1 MHFRSVAALGALLL
15 SVACE
20 VPVDTSGSNP
30 DFGVTSVAI
39 QPKIASVLV
48 GDSLQLSASVVMSNN
63 RPPNAVNWAST
74 NVALATVSSTGV
86 VHARAAGGLFIR
98 GTSGSKRDSSAVTVM
113 DPSPLPVASVTL
125 APSSVTVTVGGTAS
139 LVATLKDANGNALA
153 GRVITWVSSNPGAAT
168 VSGTGLVTAATVGA
182 TTITA
187 TSEGQS
193 GTATVSVTTVPVA
206 SVTVSPTTVSMQAGQ
221 TVQLT
226 ATPKDANGTALS
238 SRTVT
243 WASSN
248 VGVATVSGG
257 VVSGVTAG
265 SVAIT
270 ATSEGQSG
278 TATASVTAVPVASVS
293 VSPAT
298 ASVQAGQTVQLTA
311 TPKDVSGNALSGR
324 TVTWASSNSGVA
336 TVSASGAASGVAAGS
351 VTITATSEG
360 HSGTSAVTVTAAA
373 ALPGTVSDLAAPSV
387 TDSSATLSF
396 TEVDN
401 GAGQPA
407 SYDIRF
413 IAAPTLTWG
422 SSVPSVTRGTCAT
435 PVAGTTIGAKRT
447 CTVLGLPAGT
457 TYSFQL
463 VAYRGTL
470 TVNAVFGALSNVATA
485 TTGASTAPIA
495 SVTLTPA
502 SGTVTVGNVQ
512 QLTAI
517 LKDAA
522 GNVLL
527 GRAVTWTSSNTGV
540 ATVSGTGLVTGVAA
554 GSATITATSEGVRG
568 TAAVTIT
575 AVSSGGSV
583 LLQENFAD
591 GAFAARGWYDNPDM
605 PVTTAQ
611 HMPGATAAL
620 EIHMPPGAVYA
631 QFGTAARH
639 AFQPTPTVYV
649 SYWVKYSANWVG
661 SGSMD
666 HPHEFYVLSNQD
678 GQYAPL
684 ANDWLTAYIETN
696 FVNGAG
702 APRLTLQDNL
712 AINRSMGTTPVNLI
726 GVTENRSVGGCNG
739 IMESNLFSECYGS
752 GTYNDKQFNRGG
764 TVAFQAQ
771 PGAAGYKGNWNHV
784 EVYEQ
789 MNSVV
794 GGVGVPDGVLQYWFN
809 GTLVID
815 RHDVMLRTGARPTLS
830 FAQFIIGPYIGV
842 GSPVDQYMW
851 IDNLTI
857 ATSRP

>member
-30 DFGVTSVAI
+30 DVGVTSVAI
-39 QPKIASVLV
+39 QPKTASVLV

-168 VSGTGLVTAATVGA
+168 VSSTGLVTAATVGA

-193 GTATVSVTTVPVA
+193 GTATVSVTT
-206 SVTVSPTTVSMQAGQ
+206 
-221 TVQLT
+221 
-226 ATPKDANGTALS
+226 
-238 SRTVT
+238 
-243 WASSN
+243 
-248 VGVATVSGG
+248 
-257 VVSGVTAG
+257 
-265 SVAIT
+265 
-270 ATSEGQSG
+270 
-278 TATASVTAVPVASVS
+278 VPVASVS

-324 TVTWASSNSGVA
+324 TVTWASSNGGVA
-336 TVSASGAASGVAAGS
+336 TVSASGAVSGVAAGS

-407 SYDIRF
+407 GYDIRF
-413 IAAPTLTWG
+413 IAGPTLTWG

-447 CTVLGLPAGT
+447 CTALGVAAGT

-470 TVNAVFGALSNVATA
+470 TVSAVFGALSTVATA
-485 TTGASTAPIA
+485 TT
-495 SVTLTPA
+495 
-502 SGTVTVGNVQ
+502 
-512 QLTAI
+512 
-517 LKDAA
+517 
-522 GNVLL
+522 
-527 GRAVTWTSSNTGV
+527 
-540 ATVSGTGLVTGVAA
+540 
-554 GSATITATSEGVRG
+554 
-568 TAAVTIT
+568 
-575 AVSSGGSV
+575 
-583 LLQENFAD
+583 
-591 GAFAARGWYDNPDM
+591 
-605 PVTTAQ
+605 
-611 HMPGATAAL
+611 
-620 EIHMPPGAVYA
+620 
-631 QFGTAARH
+631 
-639 AFQPTPTVYV
+639 
-649 SYWVKYSANWVG
+649 
-661 SGSMD
+661 
-666 HPHEFYVLSNQD
+666 
-678 GQYAPL
+678 
-684 ANDWLTAYIETN
+684 
-696 FVNGAG
+696 
-702 APRLTLQDNL
+702 
-712 AINRSMGTTPVNLI
+712 
-726 GVTENRSVGGCNG
+726 
-739 IMESNLFSECYGS
+739 
-752 GTYNDKQFNRGG
+752 
-764 TVAFQAQ
+764 
-771 PGAAGYKGNWNHV
+771 
-784 EVYEQ
+784 
-789 MNSVV
+789 
-794 GGVGVPDGVLQYWFN
+794 
-809 GTLVID
+809 
-815 RHDVMLRTGARPTLS
+815 
-830 FAQFIIGPYIGV
+830 
-842 GSPVDQYMW
+842 
-851 IDNLTI
+851 
-857 ATSRP
+857 